1 MGREDCFAVFGSD
14 GSSVLTRCAGLKSGE
29 RQKKYLHI
37 RLQPV
42 SPVVLQESR
51 TLLTSSGDCFGP
63 FCAACAYDM
72 FCCLLLLRAQE
83 QGVSAA
89 GS

>member
-1 MGREDCFAVFGSD
+1 MGRAGCFAVFDSD
-14 GSSVLTRCAGLKSGE
+14 GSSVLTRWAGLKSGE
-29 RQKKYLHI
+29 HQKQSLHI

-42 SPVVLQESR
+42 SPEVVQAIR

-72 FCCLLLLRAQE
+72 FCCLLLLEA
-83 QGVSAA
+83 
-89 GS
+89 